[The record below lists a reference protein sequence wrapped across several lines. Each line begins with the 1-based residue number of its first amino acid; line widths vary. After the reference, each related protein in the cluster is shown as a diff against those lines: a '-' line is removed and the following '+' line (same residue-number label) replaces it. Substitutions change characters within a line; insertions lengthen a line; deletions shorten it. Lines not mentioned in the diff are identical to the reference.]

1 MRFQPSR
8 QRTCHLAPE
17 PAGYPD
23 KAAVTPYSP
32 PPGTDKIMRLYA
44 ETAMFEN
51 GRVLIPRRASWLAD
65 YINELTSF
73 PGSKHD
79 DQVDA
84 TTQAL
89 RHMRENSSLLAMWRR
104 LGRP

>member
-44 ETAMFEN
+44 QTAMFEN
-51 GRVLIPRRASWLAD
+51 GRVLIPRRAPWLAD

-89 RHMRENSSLLAMWRR
+89 HHMRENSS
-104 LGRP
+104 